1 MPIPDE
7 SDPFV
12 LPPPAED
19 DHLTEGLPPAEEIV
33 PSPAEGRP
41 RDSQAP
47 DATSASEEE
56 VASSAELTSDRVAAQ
71 FDATPHADR
80 VAAVIYNP
88 IKVDLELLKSTVA
101 SAEETAGWGTTI
113 WFETSEEDPGG
124 LVTKEAI
131 AAGAYVVM
139 AAGGD
144 GTVRAV
150 AESLRGSGI
159 PIALLPSGTGNL
171 LARNLELTLDNLPES
186 ITAAFTGGDRKI
198 DLGVVD
204 VERAGGKKEKFVFLV
219 MAGLGLDAK
228 MIAHTNE
235 DLKKRVGWLAYVDA
249 IGKALRDKDRLNIR
263 FSIDGSPTR
272 SARVHTIL
280 VGNCGSLQ
288 GNILLLP
295 DAAVDDGV
303 FDIVALRPEGFFG
316 WLQIWTK
323 IVWENGVLRRSS
335 VGRKIV
341 SLTKEVR
348 VLRYVRGTELK
359 LRLDREEEFE
369 LDGDGFG
376 KAVAIR
382 ALVDPLALT
391 VKVPAE
397 G

>member
-1 MPIPDE
+1 MPTPDE

-12 LPPPAED
+12 LPPAAED
-19 DHLTEGLPPAEEIV
+19 DHATEGLPPAEDIV
-33 PSPAEGRP
+33 PSDAEDQP
-41 RDSQAP
+41 RDPQAP
-47 DATSASEEE
+47 DAGSASPEES
-56 VASSAELTSDRVAAQ
+56 VSTAELTAVEVAANR
-71 FDATPHADR
+71 DNTPHADR

-88 IKVDLELLKSTVA
+88 IKVDIELLKASVA
-101 SAEETAGWGTTI
+101 SAEQSAGWGKTL
-113 WFETSEEDPGG
+113 WFETSEEDPGQA
-124 LVTKEAI
+124 VTKEAVD
-131 AAGAYVVM
+131 AGAHVIM

-144 GTVRAV
+144 GTVRSV
-150 AESLRGSGI
+150 AESLRGTGI

-186 ITAAFTGGDRKI
+186 ISAAFTGADRKI

-204 VERAGGKKEKFVFLV
+204 VERAGGEKEKFVFLV

-228 MIAHTNE
+228 MIAHTDE

-316 WLQIWTK
+316 WVQIWSK
-323 IVWENGVLRRSS
+323 IVWENGVLRRSA
-335 VGRKIV
+335 VGRKIAG
-341 SLTKEVR
+341 LTKEVR
-348 VLRYVRGTELK
+348 VLRYLRGRELK

-382 ALVDPLALT
+382 AIVDPLALV
-391 VKVPAE
+391 VKVPA
-397 G
+397 